1 MCGPKKKLTDPSKFA
16 NPRRLST
23 GEFHPQVY
31 TDSEIIVGDNWSKK
45 DPPQS
50 GSKRIKK
57 RLYFDTVVAGVAR
70 CTCNPLSGLD
80 CMKSST
86 DMIIRQPN

>member
-1 MCGPKKKLTDPSKFA
+1 MCGPKKKPNDPSKFA

-50 GSKRIKK
+50 GS
-57 RLYFDTVVAGVAR
+57 
-70 CTCNPLSGLD
+70 
-80 CMKSST
+80 
-86 DMIIRQPN
+86 